1 MAIGGGHDTPALQE
15 ETLGQDTGIVFALA
29 VVLAYVYA
37 FVGGFTDAAN
47 AIATSVGSRV
57 LSPRAAVVLAGA
69 FNLLGGLTGT
79 AVALTI
85 GKGLVDPSALSLTT
99 VVAGLGGA
107 MTWSLLTY
115 RLGIP
120 VSETHGLIGGLV
132 GAGIATAG
140 VGVIQWQGLTKT
152 LVAIVASPTLGFIG
166 GLTIIVAIYWALHN
180 KPRGHVMPVFRHLQR
195 ASAAFMA
202 FSHGRNDAQKPM
214 GVLAMALALHYG
226 WKDVTVPIW
235 IVLSCASVAAVGTAY
250 GGWRIIRTLGM
261 RMTALDPVQG
271 FAAETSGSAVI
282 LAASELGI
290 PISTT
295 HAITSS
301 ILGVGAARRLSAV
314 RWGVTLRI
322 FVSWVL
328 TLPCTILLGAVALW
342 ALGSVLPLLK

>member
-1 MAIGGGHDTPALQE
+1 MPEPSLAI
-15 ETLGQDTGIVFALA
+15 FAL
-29 VVLAYVYA
+29 VLVLGYVYA

-57 LSPRAAVVLAGA
+57 LSPRAAVLMAGV

-85 GKGLVDPSALSLTT
+85 AQGIIDPALLSLLT
-99 VVAGLGGA
+99 VVAALAGA

-132 GAGIATAG
+132 GAALATAG
-140 VGVIQWQGLTKT
+140 MDGVRWSGLTEI
-152 LVAIVASPTLGFIG
+152 AIAIGASPAIGFG
-166 GLTIIVAIYWALHN
+166 GGIVLIALVYWIFHRVR
-180 KPRGHVMPVFRHLQR
+180 RGKILPWFTHLQR

-214 GVLAMALALHYG
+214 GVLALGLALYYG
-226 WKDVTVPIW
+226 REPTVPIW
-235 IVLSCASVAAVGTAY
+235 VVVSVATVAAFGTAY

-261 RMTALDPVQG
+261 RVTDLDPVQG
-271 FAAETSGSAVI
+271 FAAEVSGATVI
-282 LAASELGI
+282 QVASQIGI

-301 ILGVGAARRLSAV
+301 ILGVGASRRLSAV
-314 RWGVTLRI
+314 RWGVTFQI
-322 FVSWVL
+322 FTSWLL
-328 TLPCTILLGAVALW
+328 TVPVTVGLGALY
-342 ALGSVLPLLK
+342 LFILRSVLPG

>member
-1 MAIGGGHDTPALQE
+1 MGQE
-15 ETLGQDTGIVFALA
+15 TGLVFALA

-57 LSPRAAVVLAGA
+57 LSPRAAVVLAGS
-69 FNLLGGLTGT
+69 FNMLGGLSGT

-85 GKGLVDPSALSLTT
+85 GKGLIDPSALSLTT
-99 VVAGLGGA
+99 VVAGLAGA

-115 RLGIP
+115 RIGIP

-140 VGVIQWQGLTKT
+140 ISVIQWQGLSKT

-166 GLTIIVAIYWALHN
+166 GLAIIVAIYWTLHK
-180 KPRGHVMPVFRHLQR
+180 KPRGHVVPVFKHLQR
-195 ASAAFMA
+195 ASAAYMA

-226 WKDVTVPIW
+226 WKEVTVPTW
-235 IVLSCASVAAVGTAY
+235 IVVSCASVASVGTAY

-271 FAAETSGSAVI
+271 FAAEVAGASVI
-282 LAASELGI
+282 QGASELGI

-301 ILGVGAARRLSAV
+301 ILGVGAVRRLSAV
-314 RWGVTLRI
+314 RWGVTRRI
-322 FVSWVL
+322 VLSWIL
-328 TLPCTILLGAVALW
+328 TVPATMLLGAAALW
-342 ALGSVLPLLK
+342 VLRAVLPLLT